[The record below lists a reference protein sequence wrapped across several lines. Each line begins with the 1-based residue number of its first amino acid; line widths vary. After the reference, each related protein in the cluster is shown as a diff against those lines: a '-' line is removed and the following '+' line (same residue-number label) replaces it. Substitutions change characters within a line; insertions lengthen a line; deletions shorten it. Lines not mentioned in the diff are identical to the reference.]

1 MAEAHGKRYLRGR
14 QRVAHGV
21 GLDYRNRRGNGQ
33 VRIDFD
39 ADYFDSESPPY
50 LL

>member
-14 QRVAHGV
+14 QRVAHSV
-21 GLDYRNRRGNGQ
+21 GLDYRNWRGNG
-33 VRIDFD
+33 RMRTDLG
-39 ADYFDSESPPY
+39 ANYLDSEPMRD